1 MRYVVAVYIRGRV
14 LICAIEPSRLS
25 FMPEDGI
32 FNEHIQV
39 TLRDVGPMNV
49 RPIVRD

>member
-25 FMPEDGI
+25 FMLEDGI
-32 FNEHIQV
+32 FERIQV